1 MCHQRALSLP
11 IAAQLQT
18 IAIPA
23 TNSISTQTITE
34 PVLTTTTP
42 TQNTSAHTTTAPIA
56 EYVMHPGGSMIT
68 TTSFTIQ
75 PIHQRTRSL
84 PLTEETAIQVTSFH
98 SNVSSPLP
106 YSCKIN
112 PKSHNNNNNNT
123 ITNNNNCQP
132 NQQQTLNKTCSL
144 LLSSNSNVN
153 KTQLQHHHHQ
163 HHPATTT
170 TISHFYNRHNSNSL
184 DLTNDQYLRG
194 NGGKCFSGTEQ
205 IVPQPANSMESIVED
220 QTLQMADYLHMDED
234 PKLTAVVQQQ
244 HANQNNSMSSSSS
257 SSGCNNKQA
266 ASFAIGNVHSPY
278 FLGGSPLSMRRGGR
292 GNAGNSSRSTYN
304 CIVYIYFLYLL

>member
-18 IAIPA
+18 IAIPT
-23 TNSISTQTITE
+23 TNSKSTQTINE
-34 PVLTTTTP
+34 PVLTTTT
-42 TQNTSAHTTTAPIA
+42 TSMLNTSTSTTAPIA

-98 SNVSSPLP
+98 SNVSPPLP

-112 PKSHNNNNNNT
+112 PKTHNNNNNNT
-123 ITNNNNCQP
+123 ITNNNNCQS
-132 NQQQTLNKTCSL
+132 NQQQTLNKSCSL

-153 KTQLQHHHHQ
+153 KNHLQQ
-163 HHPATTT
+163 YHHPATT
-170 TISHFYNRHNSNSL
+170 TISHFYSRHNSNSL
-184 DLTNDQYLRG
+184 DSTNDHYLRG
-194 NGGKCFSGTEQ
+194 TFGKSASGTEQ

-220 QTLQMADYLHMDED
+220 QTLQTADYLHMEED
-234 PKLTAVVQQQ
+234 PKLTAAKQRVQQQ
-244 HANQNNSMSSSSS
+244 HAKQNNSISSSI
-257 SSGCNNKQA
+257 GCINKQSA
-266 ASFAIGNVHSPY
+266 TFAIGNVHPTY

-292 GNAGNSSRSTYN
+292 GNACNSSRSTYN
-304 CIVYIYFLYLL
+304 CIV